1 MNNKVRS
8 KVVGLDID
16 GVLYDWHTIAYDF
29 ACHYM
34 GAKADYDT
42 FWLRELPSWSIT
54 KQENLT
60 GNIDLYNKRPAE
72 KDVVEA
78 VQELDIDFDVI
89 YITKRP
95 KEALGV
101 TYRWLDK
108 SNLPNPNYL
117 YLTYNKPAVLRAQAV
132 DYYVDDFPKKDLLK
146 LTKLILV
153 EKVWNQDMRDL
164 VFTTVK
170 SILDV
175 PQVIRDA
182 EELYGEH

>member
-1 MNNKVRS
+1 MNRKVRA
-8 KVVGLDID
+8 KVVGLDLD
-16 GVLYDWHTIAYDF
+16 GVLYDWHTVAYDF

-34 GAKADYDT
+34 GARENYDN
-42 FWLRELPSWSIT
+42 FWLREINTWPVT

-60 GNIDLYNKRPAE
+60 GNIDLYNKRPADR
-72 KDVVEA
+72 DVVEA
-78 VQELDIDFDVI
+78 VKELDYDYDVI

-95 KEALGV
+95 PDALGV

-108 SNLPNPNYL
+108 SGLPNANYL

-132 DYYVDDFPKKDLLK
+132 DYYVDDFPKKDLLS
-146 LTKLILV
+146 LTNLILV

-170 SILDV
+170 SILEV

-182 EELYGEH
+182 EELMT